1 MIAAT
6 MPLEKIAPI
15 TSGTDS
21 KQKSSPSE
29 LRVRFGGHSIAG
41 IKPRNEDAFAAYLP
55 SSGSVNQLKGIAT
68 CIADGVS
75 CSENAQLASQTA
87 VTLFID
93 DYYSTPESW
102 TVRTSAARVLSS
114 LNSWLYHHGR
124 QDYQPQN
131 GAVTTFSAAVF
142 KSRTAH
148 LFHAGDSRIYRI
160 RNGELEQLTTDHCN
174 HASGGKTYLTRAL
187 GMDSRLEVDYIQTD
201 LEVGDLFI
209 LSTDGVHETLTKNNL
224 ITLSASTN
232 DLSSGIRPL
241 EANSSE
247 TKPSETRPS
256 NIRLEDVA
264 ASIVD
269 QALAQGSE
277 DNLSCL
283 LVHIDE
289 LPLED
294 LNEIHRKLTQQTIP
308 PVMEPGMSID
318 GYEIQRVLHSGTR
331 SHVYLVSHPDSDEP
345 LVLKAPSVN
354 FEEDAQY
361 LEGFMREEW
370 VGRRI
375 DNRSVMKILP
385 RKENSQFLYL
395 ICEYIEGKTLRQWM
409 YDNPQPSLEKVRTI
423 CQGIIQSLRVFQ
435 RLGMVHRD
443 LKPENIIIDDNA
455 DSHIKSN
462 GQIKLIDFGT
472 VQVSGLNEISSLLKE
487 ECPVGSVDYIAPEYL
502 MDSQGS
508 YHSDLFSLGV
518 IIYEMLTGQQPF
530 NLSNTNRRIPKHYS
544 EWQYHS
550 ALEHRPDLPLWLDLS
565 LEKATNPNPTGR
577 YPALSEFYAD
587 LCTPNQTMV
596 DKRVHSPLMEKDP
609 VLLWKIISALLL
621 IIVVIQAAL

>member
-1 MIAAT
+1 
-6 MPLEKIAPI
+6 MPLEKTPAEK
-15 TSGTDS
+15 SVDDDS
-21 KQKSSPSE
+21 KHQNSPSE
-29 LRVRFGGHSIAG
+29 LRVSFGGHSIAG
-41 IKPRNEDAFAAYLP
+41 VKTKNEDAFAAYLP
-55 SSGSVNQLKGIAT
+55 SSESANQLKGIAT

-124 QDYQPQN
+124 QEYQPQN

-142 KSRTAH
+142 KSKTAH
-148 LFHAGDSRIYRI
+148 LFHAGDSRIYRL

-201 LEVGDLFI
+201 LEQGDLFI
-209 LSTDGVHETLTKNNL
+209 LSTDGVHEVLTRSEL
-224 ITLSASTN
+224 IDLATDNFPSKTYDN
-232 DLSSGIRPL
+232 LSS
-241 EANSSE
+241 EN
-247 TKPSETRPS
+247 T
-256 NIRLEDVA
+256 LEDIA
-264 ASIVD
+264 ATIVE
-269 QALAQGSE
+269 QALDKGSE

-283 LVHIDE
+283 LVRIEE

-294 LNEIHRKLTQQTIP
+294 INEIHRKLTQQTIP
-308 PVMEPGMSID
+308 PVMEPGMNID

-331 SHVYLVSHPDSDEP
+331 SHVYLVNHPDFVEP
-345 LVLKAPSVN
+345 LVLKAPSPN

-375 DNRSVMKILP
+375 DHKNVMKILP
-385 RKENSQFLYL
+385 RKDNSKFLYL
-395 ICEYIEGKTLRQWM
+395 ICEYVEGKTLRQWM

-423 CQGIIQSLRVFQ
+423 CRGIIQSLRVFQ
-435 RLGMVHRD
+435 RLGMVHQD
-443 LKPENIIIDDNA
+443 LKPENIILDTHFDN
-455 DSHIKSN
+455 N
-462 GQIKLIDFGT
+462 EQIKLIDFGT
-472 VQVSGLNEISSLLKE
+472 VQVSGLNEISSILNE

-502 MDSQGS
+502 MNYQGTHS
-508 YHSDLFSLGV
+508 SDLFSLGV
-518 IIYEMLTGQQPF
+518 IAYEMLTGKQPF
-530 NLSNTNRRIPKHYS
+530 KLSNTHRRTPKHFS
-544 EWQYHS
+544 EWQYYS
-550 ALEHRPDLPLWLDLS
+550 AQNHRPDLPLWLDLA
-565 LEKATNPNPTGR
+565 LERATNPNPTGR

-587 LCTPNQTMV
+587 LCTPNQAMV
-596 DKRVHSPLMEKDP
+596 DKREHAPLMEKDP
-609 VLLWKIISALLL
+609 VLLWKMISALLL
-621 IIVVIQAAL
+621 IIVVIQAALYGGA

>member
-1 MIAAT
+1 MTVTPVLA
-6 MPLEKIAPI
+6 KKSAPE
-15 TSGTDS
+15 TSTVADT
-21 KQKSSPSE
+21 QQQSSHSE
-29 LRVRFGGHSIAG
+29 LSVSFGGHSIAG
-41 IKPRNEDAFAAYLP
+41 VKPQNEDAFAAYLP

-142 KSRTAH
+142 KSKTAH
-148 LFHAGDSRIYRI
+148 LFHAGDSRIYRL
-160 RNGELEQLTTDHCN
+160 RNGDLEQLTTDHCN

-187 GMDSRLEVDYIQTD
+187 GMDSRLEVDYIQAD
-201 LEVGDLFI
+201 LELGDLFI
-209 LSTDGVHETLTKNNL
+209 LSTDGIHEVLTRSEL
-224 ITLSASTN
+224 AILASASK
-232 DLSSGIRPL
+232 SSTA
-241 EANSSE
+241 EKA
-247 TKPSETRPS
+247 
-256 NIRLEDVA
+256 LEDA
-264 ASIVD
+264 AATIVE

-283 LVHIDE
+283 LIRVDE

-331 SHVYLVSHPDSDEP
+331 SHVYLVSHPDYDEP

-375 DNRSVMKILP
+375 DHRSVMKILA
-385 RKENSQFLYL
+385 RNENSQFLYL
-395 ICEYIEGKTLRQWM
+395 ICEYVEGKTLRQWM
-409 YDNPQPSLEKVRTI
+409 YDNPQPPLDKVRTI
-423 CQGIIQSLRVFQ
+423 TQSIIQALRVFQ

-443 LKPENIIIDDNA
+443 LKPENIIIDTRID
-455 DSHIKSN
+455 SN

-502 MDSQGS
+502 MDQQGS
-508 YHSDLFSLGV
+508 YRSDLFSLGV
-518 IIYEMLTGQQPF
+518 IVYEMLTGQQPF
-530 NLSNTNRRIPKHYS
+530 NLPNTHRRIPKHYS

-550 ALEHRPDLPLWLDLS
+550 ALEHRSDLPLWLDLS

-577 YPALSEFYAD
+577 YPALSEFYSD
-587 LCTPNQTMV
+587 LCTPNQAMV

-609 VLLWKIISALLL
+609 VLMWKMISALLL

>member
-1 MIAAT
+1 MIDAAIPVKRT
-6 MPLEKIAPI
+6 VPVKSTDA
-15 TSGTDS
+15 DS
-21 KQKSSPSE
+21 KQSVSSE
-29 LRVRFGGHSIAG
+29 LRVNFGGHSIAG
-41 IKPRNEDAFAAYLP
+41 VKSKNEDAFAAYLP
-55 SSGSVNQLKGIAT
+55 SSGGVNQLKGIVT

-160 RNGELEQLTTDHCN
+160 RKGDLEQLTTDHCN

-187 GMDSRLEVDYIQTD
+187 GMDSHLEVDYIQTD

-209 LSTDGVHETLTKNNL
+209 LSTDGVHETLTKKEL
-224 ITLSASTN
+224 ISLSTNTN
-232 DLSSGIRPL
+232 DLTSV
-241 EANSSE
+241 N
-247 TKPSETRPS
+247 RPS
-256 NIRLEDVA
+256 KTKLEDTA
-264 ASIVD
+264 AAIVD

-283 LVHIDE
+283 LVRVDE
-289 LPLED
+289 LPLEE

-308 PVMEPGMSID
+308 PVLEPGMSID

-354 FEEDAQY
+354 FEEDTQY

-375 DNRSVMKILP
+375 DNRGVMKILP
-385 RKENSQFLYL
+385 RAENSQFLYL
-395 ICEYIEGKTLRQWM
+395 ICEYVEGKTLRQWM
-409 YDNPQPSLEKVRTI
+409 YDNPQPSLEQVRNI

-443 LKPENIIIDDNA
+443 LKPENVIIDDNA
-455 DSHIKSN
+455 DSHMKSN

-472 VQVSGLNEISSLLKE
+472 VQVSGLNEISNLLKE

-502 MDSQGS
+502 MDQQGS
-508 YHSDLFSLGV
+508 YRSDLFSLGV

-530 NLSNTNRRIPKHYS
+530 NLSNTHRRIPKHYS

-550 ALEHRPDLPLWLDLS
+550 ALEHRADLPLWLDLS
-565 LEKATNPNPTGR
+565 LEKATNPNPAGR
-577 YPALSEFYAD
+577 YPALSEFYTD

-609 VLLWKIISALLL
+609 VLMWKMISALLL